1 MTAWGSG
8 RTGQFGPASAA
19 NGDPLSVLDGII
31 RLQTLILIRW
41 IAIGGQATA
50 LVVVHFGLGYPLPLA
65 STAVVVAASM
75 ILNILLALQNPVA
88 RRLSNRQASL
98 LLTYDLVQLSVLLF
112 LTGGLG
118 NPFAVLI
125 FVPVT
130 ISATNLKEHS
140 TVWLALLAIVLI
152 TLLALYHYPLPWK
165 EPISLPPV
173 YILGVWSALV
183 LGILFMSVYA
193 WRMARESR
201 RMANALTATH
211 LALAREQRL
220 SAVGDL
226 AAAAAHELGTP
237 LSTIVIA
244 AKELSRLVPAD
255 DATVAD
261 VELIRTQALRC
272 REILMRLARQ
282 PTLTENLTYDCLPL
296 TALVGEVMHPHS
308 DFGIDVKTTIRAPEN
323 DREPIIP
330 RSPEI
335 VHGLGNLIENA
346 VGYAEATVEIIIFWD
361 QSTITVGIHDDG
373 PGFEPGLIGSL
384 GEPYVA
390 SSRSAADVDP
400 AVGDKGGLGLGVF
413 IAKTLLERTGA
424 VVTFENRLRGGAAV
438 DISWP
443 RAALERTA

>member
-1 MTAWGSG
+1 MIAWGSG
-8 RTGQFGPASAA
+8 QTGHFGPASTA
-19 NGDPLSVLDGII
+19 NGDSLSMLDGII
-31 RLQTLILIRW
+31 RLRTLILIRW

-50 LVVVHFGLGYPLPLA
+50 LGVVHFGLGYPLPLA
-65 STAVVVAASM
+65 STAAVVAASM
-75 ILNILLALQNPVA
+75 ILNVLLALQNPAA
-88 RRLSNRQASL
+88 RRLGNRQANL

-125 FVPVT
+125 LVPVT
-130 ISATNLKEHS
+130 ISATNLKGNS
-140 TVWLALLAIVLI
+140 TVWLALLATVLI

-165 EPISLPPV
+165 EPIHLPPV

-183 LGILFMSVYA
+183 LGTLFMSVYA

-201 RMANALTATH
+201 RMADALTATH

-237 LSTIVIA
+237 LSTIAVA

-255 DATVAD
+255 DVTAAD

-282 PTLTENLTYDCLPL
+282 PTLTENLTYDRLPL
-296 TALVGEVMHPHS
+296 TALVGEAMHPHS
-308 DFGIDVKTTIRAPEN
+308 DFGIDVETKIRAPGN
-323 DREPIIP
+323 HREPIIP

-346 VGYAEATVEIIIFWD
+346 VGYAEATVEIVIFWD

-373 PGFEPGLIGSL
+373 PGFEPGLISSL

-400 AVGDKGGLGLGVF
+400 AAGDKGGLGLGVF

-424 VVTFENRLRGGAAV
+424 GVAFENRPQGGAAV

-443 RAALERTA
+443 RAALEGTR